1 MAPGTFSLGNKGQDT
16 NDMKDELVYG
26 IVFSKHDEKIGPN
39 AVSWIPAEIDEETRN
54 QVSVK
59 SMNLCSGGRESM
71 PKGVE
76 LITFPTLELKGLIK
90 CFSLEPAG
98 APDRAENATITL
110 LFSDA
115 NDAVFY
121 KYIESFNP
129 EFNEAAKH
137 FQAMHVKDAS
147 VEDYTSEIE
156 NLLARV
162 MALLEDLYK
171 AEMPA
176 GGKAAFVMPDEKT
189 PAKRVYRYKV
199 VVIGDPEVGK
209 TSMILRFTE
218 NVFRK
223 TYIMSIGV
231 NVTTKI
237 IEVGDL
243 QVEFVI
249 WDVAGQSK
257 FDLARRSFYEGAS
270 GQLIVFDLTRPNTFD
285 SVAKWHRD
293 IKLSLKKDIPGF
305 VIGNKADLTSRIAVG
320 RDEIDPTLSGMGL
333 EYIEASAVTGKNV
346 QAAFIKLAL
355 QLVSSSKKRPE
366 SV

>member
-1 MAPGTFSLGNKGQDT
+1 
-16 NDMKDELVYG
+16 MKHELVYG
-26 IVFSKHDEKIGPN
+26 IVFSKHDEKLGPT
-39 AVSWIPAEIDEETRN
+39 AVSWIPDEIDEETRN
-54 QVSVK
+54 HVSAK
-59 SMNLCSGGRESM
+59 SMNLCTGGGDSI

-76 LITFPTLELKGLIK
+76 LITFPALELKGLIK
-90 CFSLEPAG
+90 CFSLDPSS
-98 APDRAENATITL
+98 APGKIGNATLTL

-121 KYIESFNP
+121 KYINEFNP
-129 EFNEAAKH
+129 EFDEAAKH
-137 FQAMHVKDAS
+137 FQALHGKGAS
-147 VEDYTSEIE
+147 EADYTSEIE
-156 NLLARV
+156 NLLGRV
-162 MALLEDLYK
+162 TRLLEELYK

-176 GGKAAFVMPDEKT
+176 GGKTAFAMDEKM
-189 PAKRVYRYKV
+189 PAKHVYRYKI

-218 NVFRK
+218 NAFRK

-237 IEVGDL
+237 IEIGDL

-249 WDVAGQSK
+249 WDIAGQSK

-270 GQLIVFDLTRPNTFD
+270 GQLIVFDLTRPNTFE

-293 IKLSLKKDIPGF
+293 IKLALKKDIPGF
-305 VIGNKADLTSRIAVG
+305 VIGNKSDLTSRIAVTK
-320 RDEIDPTLSGMGL
+320 DDIDPCMASLGL
-333 EYIEASAVTGKNV
+333 DYLETSALTGKNV

-355 QLVSSSKKRPE
+355 QLVSATKK
-366 SV
+366 

>member
-1 MAPGTFSLGNKGQDT
+1 
-16 NDMKDELVYG
+16 MKHELVYG
-26 IVFSKHDEKIGPN
+26 IVFSKHDEKIGPI

-54 QVSVK
+54 QVSTK
-59 SMNLCSGGRESM
+59 SMNLCTGGGDSI
-71 PKGVE
+71 PKGIE
-76 LITFPTLELKGLIK
+76 LITFPALELKGLIK
-90 CFSLEPAG
+90 CFSLDPSG
-98 APDRAENATITL
+98 ATDKVGNATITL

-121 KYIESFNP
+121 KYINTFNP
-129 EFNEAAKH
+129 EFDEAAKH
-137 FQAMHVKDAS
+137 FQALHGKGAS
-147 VEDYTSEIE
+147 EKDYTSEIE
-156 NLLARV
+156 NLLSRV
-162 MALLEDLYK
+162 MNVLEDLYK

-176 GGKAAFVMPDEKT
+176 GGKTAFAMADET
-189 PAKRVYRYKV
+189 MPAKHVYRYKI

-237 IEVGDL
+237 IEIGDL
-243 QVEFVI
+243 QVEFVV

-257 FDLARRSFYEGAS
+257 FDLARRAFYEGAS
-270 GQLIVFDLTRPNTFD
+270 GQLIVFDLTRPQTFD

-293 IKLSLKKDIPGF
+293 IKISLKKNIPGF
-305 VIGNKADLTSRIAVG
+305 VIGNKADLTSRIAVTK
-320 RDEIDPTLSGMGL
+320 DDIDPCVASTGL
-333 EYIEASAVTGKNV
+333 DYLETSALTGKNV

-355 QLVSSSKKRPE
+355 QLVAATKK
-366 SV
+366 

>member
-1 MAPGTFSLGNKGQDT
+1 
-16 NDMKDELVYG
+16 MKHELVYG
-26 IVFSKHDEKIGPN
+26 IVFSKHDEKMGPI
-39 AVSWIPAEIDEETRN
+39 AVSWVPAEIDEEARN
-54 QVSVK
+54 QVSKK
-59 SMNLCSGGRESM
+59 SMNLCSGGGCEAM

-76 LITFPTLELKGLIK
+76 LITFPALELKGLIK
-90 CFSLEPAG
+90 CILLNPAG
-98 APDRAENATITL
+98 APDCPEYATITM

-115 NDAVFY
+115 HDAVFY

-137 FQAMHVKDAS
+137 FQAMYEKDAS
-147 VEDYTSEIE
+147 AEDYASEIE
-156 NLLARV
+156 NFLARV
-162 MALLEDLYK
+162 MELLEELYK

-176 GGKAAFVMPDEKT
+176 GGKTAFAMSDQSA

-237 IEVGDL
+237 IELGDV

-270 GQLIVFDLTRPNTFD
+270 GQLLVFDLTRPVTFEN
-285 SVAKWHRD
+285 VPKWHRD
-293 IKLSLKKDIPGF
+293 IALSLKKNISGF
-305 VIGNKADLTSRIAVG
+305 VIGNKSDLTSQIAVG
-320 RDEIDPTLSGMGL
+320 KDEIDPCVEGL
-333 EYIEASAVTGKNV
+333 GLDYIEASALTGKNI
-346 QAAFIKLAL
+346 QAAFIKLA
-355 QLVSSSKKRPE
+355 QSLVPSAKK
-366 SV
+366 

>member
-1 MAPGTFSLGNKGQDT
+1 MT
-16 NDMKDELVYG
+16 NDLVYG
-26 IVFSKHDEKIGPN
+26 IVFAKHDDKVGPD
-39 AVSWIPAEIDEETRN
+39 AVCWIPAEIDAETRS
-54 QVSVK
+54 QVSAK
-59 SMNLCSGGRESM
+59 SLNLCSGGDGKI

-90 CFSLEPAG
+90 CFALDASNGTELAQK
-98 APDRAENATITL
+98 ATITL

-121 KYIESFNP
+121 KHIGAFNP
-129 EFNEAAKH
+129 EFDEAAKH
-137 FQAMHVKDAS
+137 FQALHQKEAS
-147 VEDYTSEIE
+147 LEEYTSEIE
-156 NLLARV
+156 SLLSRV
-162 MALLEDLYK
+162 TDVLEELYK

-176 GGKAAFVMPDEKT
+176 GGKAAFAMPDEK
-189 PAKRVYRYKV
+189 ASGKRIYRFKV
-199 VVIGDPEVGK
+199 VVLGDPEVGK

-237 IEVGDL
+237 IELGDA

-249 WDVAGQSK
+249 WDIAGQSK

-270 GQLIVFDLTRPNTFD
+270 GQLIMFDLTRPSTFD

-293 IKLSLKKDIPGF
+293 IKLTRQKDIPGF
-305 VIGNKADLTSRIAVG
+305 VIGNKSDLVSRVVVT
-320 RDEIDPTLSGMGL
+320 RDDIEPCVTGLGL
-333 EYIEASAVTGKNV
+333 EYIETSALTGKNV
-346 QAAFIKLAL
+346 QAAFIKLAQ
-355 QLVSSSKKRPE
+355 QLVSSMKK
-366 SV
+366 